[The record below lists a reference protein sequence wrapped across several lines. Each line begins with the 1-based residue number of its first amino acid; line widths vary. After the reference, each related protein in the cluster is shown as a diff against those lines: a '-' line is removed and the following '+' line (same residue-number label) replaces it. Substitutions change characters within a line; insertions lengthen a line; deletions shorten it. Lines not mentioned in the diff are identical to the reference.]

1 MTRPGASPNHL
12 FPPTR
17 VRPAHRCRSRCT
29 TVLKFLC
36 FVCHESRARHSIRPV
51 RSSDRHGTG
60 ARSTAVCRLSALEQR
75 IHESINAE
83 RVRNRLPGLE
93 LDQALSRIARAHS
106 LDMATRDFFDHVN
119 PEGKT
124 PSDRGDAG
132 GFSCRK
138 GLPDGSY
145 AIGLAENL
153 FQNNLYDRIM
163 FVDGK
168 ASYAWN
174 SLEHIAAT
182 TVQGWMKS
190 RGHRT
195 NILNRSHGRSGI
207 GIAPDTRRQGPDH
220 PTVLLIGRGVL
231 ETLGV
236 VFNIPGVT
244 NRHAG
249 LCRQDHG
256 FETDSTR
263 AASAR
268 PGVRRAR
275 RAPRRMPYAAS
286 APRTAPR

>member
-1 MTRPGASPNHL
+1 MKVGLVIL
-12 FPPTR
+12 FVLFVALTGMRQER
-17 VRPAHRCRSRCT
+17 VRPRW
-29 TVLKFLC
+29 
-36 FVCHESRARHSIRPV
+36 SI
-51 RSSDRHGTG
+51 
-60 ARSTAVCRLSALEQR
+60 SALEQR

-93 LDQALSRIARAHS
+93 LDQDLSRIARAHS

-163 FVDGK
+163 FVDGQ

-195 NILNRSHGRSGI
+195 NILNRSHDRSGI
-207 GIAPDTRRQGPDH
+207 GIALTPDDK
-220 PTVLLIGRGVL
+220 VLITQL
-231 ETLGV
+231 
-236 VFNIPGVT
+236 F
-244 NRHAG
+244 
-249 LCRQDHG
+249 C
-256 FETDSTR
+256 
-263 AASAR
+263 
-268 PGVRRAR
+268 
-275 RAPRRMPYAAS
+275 
-286 APRTAPR
+286 